1 MAPDILDCK
10 PVDGDSGVGMD
21 KPDNGLAAAEDE
33 GSWRASPVADG
44 DDEG

>member
-1 MAPDILDCK
+1 MPLAPDILDCK

-33 GSWRASPVADG
+33 GIAGGYHRCC
-44 DDEG
+44 